1 MTKRLQVYRCELCG
15 NIVEVV
21 HEAGGELVCCGQ
33 PMKLLEENTTD
44 AATEKHVPVIE
55 RVDGGIKVKVG
66 EAAHPMTDDHYI
78 EWIELTAG
86 DETHIAFLSPDG
98 APEAFFPVTAD
109 TVTAR
114 EYCTLHGFWKA

>member
-1 MTKRLQVYRCELCG
+1 M
-15 NIVEVV
+15 N
-21 HEAGGELVCCGQ
+21 
-33 PMKLLEENTTD
+33 LLEENTTD

-66 EAAHPMTDDHYI
+66 EAAHPMADDHYI

-86 DETHIAFLSPDG
+86 DETHIAFLSPGG

-109 TVTAR
+109 PVTAR